1 MIKKN
6 IKDQKR
12 EKKGGRVCLKNI
24 MHKKSSEKNQITS
37 PAVVIRRLDISKTSC
52 WAFHATYRFRAKTEY
67 YA

>member
-1 MIKKN
+1 MIKKILR
-6 IKDQKR
+6 IKRGKKR
-12 EKKGGRVCLKNI
+12 GGGVCLKNI